1 MDDNF
6 QEKEKTHTTDTPD
19 TLDTSGTSDT
29 TGTSDTLDKLDKL
42 DTSDTLVY
50 IDTLD
55 VTLNMEC
62 IDEIEDIIDTISEF
76 EVVDHSSPVLI
87 NNRYRRQTWYEYFRK
102 LYMISVI
109 LIVSIVVYFYYSYRR
124 SDVVDKL

>member
-6 QEKEKTHTTDTPD
+6 QEKEKTHTTDTP
-19 TLDTSGTSDT
+19 
-29 TGTSDTLDKLDKL
+29 
-42 DTSDTLVY
+42 
-50 IDTLD
+50 DTLD